1 MVSFRRQV
9 LQYDI
14 ASVLG
19 SVFGVEREICD
30 SITITN
36 IILDSKDLLNSI
48 RSFLEF
54 HLSDQ
59 LVEIDRHSR
68 FKSELLSGKRMF
80 E

>member
-1 MVSFRRQV
+1 MVSFRSQA

-14 ASVLG
+14 PSVLG
-19 SVFGVEREICD
+19 SVFGVKREICD
-30 SITITN
+30 SITSTN
-36 IILDSKDLLNSI
+36 IMLDSKDLLNSI

-59 LVEIDRHSR
+59 LVEIDRYLR
-68 FKSELLSGKRMF
+68 FKSELLSEERMF

>member
-1 MVSFRRQV
+1 MRSFLGQA

-19 SVFGVEREICD
+19 SAFGIERELCD

-36 IILDSKDLLNSI
+36 IMLDSKDLLNSI

-59 LVEIDRHSR
+59 LVEIDWY
-68 FKSELLSGKRMF
+68 F
-80 E
+80 